1 MSIKINLKIFLFA
14 IIFYLTKQIHIYA
27 LLMLFAF
34 FHEMGHLLCGII
46 MGLKPKALKIMPL
59 GLSVEFN
66 IPPEEYN
73 KKIAKAN
80 QLEIRKMW
88 IALAGPLTNV
98 MIILIT
104 IIFRGNIDRLLYQE
118 IVYCN
123 LLITIFNLLP
133 IYPLDGAR
141 IVKAWIRMLK
151 GRRKSIDLTNYISN
165 ISMVFITMV
174 SSIAIYYY
182 KNIAILFI
190 IAYLWGIVI
199 IENKRYYLKKRIDK
213 IIQNS

>member
-1 MSIKINLKIFLFA
+1 MSIKVNLKIFLFA
-14 IIFYLTKQIHIYA
+14 IIFYLTKQIHIYV

-59 GLSVEFN
+59 GLSVEFK
-66 IPPEEYN
+66 ILPEEYN

-80 QLEIRKMW
+80 RLEIRKMW

-98 MIILIT
+98 IIIAFTML
-104 IIFRGNIDRLLYQE
+104 FKNDIDKLLYQE
-118 IVYCN
+118 IIYSN
-123 LLITIFNLLP
+123 LLIIMFNLLP

-151 GRRKSIDLTNYISN
+151 GRKKSMDLTNYISN
-165 ISMVFITMV
+165 TTMVLITMI

-190 IAYLWGIVI
+190 IMYLWSIVI
-199 IENKRYYLKKRIDK
+199 IENKRYHLKKRIDK
-213 IIQNS
+213 MIQNS

>member
-1 MSIKINLKIFLFA
+1 MSIKVNLKIFLFA
-14 IIFYLTKQIHIYA
+14 IIFYLTKQIHIYV

-59 GLSVEFN
+59 GLSVEFK
-66 IPPEEYN
+66 ILPEEYN

-80 QLEIRKMW
+80 RLEIRKMW

-98 MIILIT
+98 IIIAFTML
-104 IIFRGNIDRLLYQE
+104 FKNDIDKLLYQE
-118 IVYCN
+118 IIYSN
-123 LLITIFNLLP
+123 LLIIMFNLLP

-151 GRRKSIDLTNYISN
+151 GRKKSMDLTNYISN
-165 ISMVFITMV
+165 MTMVLITMI

-190 IAYLWGIVI
+190 IMYLWSIVI
-199 IENKRYYLKKRIDK
+199 IENKRYHLKKRIDK
-213 IIQNS
+213 MIQNS